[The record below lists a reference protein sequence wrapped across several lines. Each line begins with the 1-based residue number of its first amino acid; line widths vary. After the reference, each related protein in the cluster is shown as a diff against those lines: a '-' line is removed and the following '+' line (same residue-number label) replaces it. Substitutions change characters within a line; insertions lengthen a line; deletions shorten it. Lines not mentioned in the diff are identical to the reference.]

1 MCSFQNRERVY
12 IIGQSKKHA
21 KYDFKFPKGHKPLDL
36 NSILDKKTKK
46 EIPTSLPE
54 TAHAKK
60 QVIAALQRIREL
72 GFDPYKIACAVDANA
87 TKVHWMPNKLP
98 CVTATRGSNGGHWL
112 TNRARW
118 TSLDELLRAQGMRPG
133 VIDKTVLTKP
143 QLGRAIGNAM
153 TETIIT
159 RVLRDLLTSLGLA

>member
-1 MCSFQNRERVY
+1 MY

-21 KYDFKFPKGHKPLDL
+21 KYDFNFPKGRKPPDL
-36 NSILDKKTKK
+36 KSILDKKTKK
-46 EIPTSLPE
+46 EALTNLPKG
-54 TAHAKK
+54 AHARQ

-98 CVTATRGSNGGHWL
+98 CVTATRGSSGGHWL

-118 TSLDELLRAQGMRPG
+118 TSLDELLRAQGMRPE

-153 TETIIT
+153 TQTIMT
-159 RVLRDLLTSLGLA
+159 RVLRNLLTSLGLA